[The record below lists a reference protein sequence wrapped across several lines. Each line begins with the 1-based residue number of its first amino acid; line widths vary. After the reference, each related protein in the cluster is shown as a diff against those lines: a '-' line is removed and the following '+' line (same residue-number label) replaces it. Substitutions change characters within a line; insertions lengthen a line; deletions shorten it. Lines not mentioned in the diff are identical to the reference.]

1 MPKEGK
7 NILKCNHREKSLNAA
22 NAIYF
27 DLETLPIKNR
37 SAQNNPNQSYTETK
51 AIHNVLGCSM
61 ILIRSYGK
69 KIIKT
74 YRGIHCM
81 KKFSEDLRTLS
92 VMEINY
98 EKKRNDTTNI
108 LLTSTS

>member
-1 MPKEGK
+1 
-7 NILKCNHREKSLNAA
+7 
-22 NAIYF
+22 
-27 DLETLPIKNR
+27 
-37 SAQNNPNQSYTETK
+37 
-51 AIHNVLGCSM
+51 M

-69 KIIKT
+69 NIIKT
-74 YRGIHCM
+74 YRGIDCV

-108 LLTSTS
+108 LLTSTSWKTETLSYMQEKISYRRKRKK